1 MCPTLEVECSPVSPL
16 FLSAPL
22 SRPPRLK
29 NIEKHRFLF
38 KKKSFV
44 WPPTPINGSTALWQK
59 FWFYWTPFTPVN
71 RLKSLQLNEIGKKG
85 KLGKKQK
92 MTCKLKAKG
101 NAKTFPLSP
110 ADQKFLTGLK
120 LVRIL
125 RPRYADLPRNSIF
138 ELVQKN
144 SFQTWTLCSTPQNK
158 ITDSLWIQWKV
169 VETKPA

>member
-1 MCPTLEVECSPVSPL
+1 MFPSLAIISFSSVVTAAPAEKHWKTPL
-16 FLSAPL
+16 FVQKEIFCVAANSYQRIYCSLT
-22 SRPPRLK
+22 K
-29 NIEKHRFLF
+29 
-38 KKKSFV
+38 V
-44 WPPTPINGSTALWQK
+44 WL
-59 FWFYWTPFTPVN
+59 YWTPFTPVN
-71 RLKSLQLNEIGKKG
+71 RLRSLQLNEIGKKG

-144 SFQTWTLCSTPQNK
+144 SFQTWSLCSTPQNK

>member
-71 RLKSLQLNEIGKKG
+71 RLKSLQLNEIDKKG

-158 ITDSLWIQWKV
+158 ITDS
-169 VETKPA
+169 